1 MKEKD
6 ICKPAVVYP
15 LIESFVQLIKK
26 CKTEGA
32 LNIDLEEI
40 FLAFFSA
47 TPNTSQEYSAEDVS
61 QEETKGVLK
70 YERRRSLSDWTKG
83 SKNVTEIDYMG
94 KLKKLV
100 GNRLSKLSQEE
111 TEEHD
116 TAVLDLLHLR
126 NVETRLGIM
135 EEENELLKSKLESV
149 EVKNKMIEELSSLT
163 SSMHLKRMEKK
174 LQEQEKTIVELQ
186 QKLMSQ
192 ENLDLAVNTYK
203 EKADKLSMALTD
215 LLQKMDTTSPV
226 APSVEVVKDSSNN
239 IKYATFNYLL
249 KRVLEDP
256 NCELCDTFL
265 ITYQLYIPPKKLLRE
280 VMRMYTEARDKKVW
294 FS

>member
-1 MKEKD
+1 M
-6 ICKPAVVYP
+6 IYP

-32 LNIDLEEI
+32 LNINLEEI

-70 YERRRSLSDWTKG
+70 YERRRSLSDWTKAS
-83 SKNVTEIDYMG
+83 SKNVTEIDYIG

-100 GNRLSKLSQEE
+100 DNRLSKVSQEE

-135 EEENELLKSKLESV
+135 EEENEILKSKLESV
-149 EVKNKMIEELSSLT
+149 ELKNKTIEELSSLT
-163 SSMHLKRMEKK
+163 SSTHLKRMEKK

-192 ENLDLAVNTYK
+192 ENLDLTAKTYK

-226 APSVEVVKDSSNN
+226 APSVEVVKDSNNN

-265 ITYQLYIPPKKLLRE
+265 ITYQLYMPPKKLLRE